1 MLIFF
6 RNKIDIERYHL
17 KIYELMH
24 SSIDSCK
31 NSTYLSLYEVT
42 FSESKDST
50 NSGDD
55 SNPVFMKYDQCL
67 HNGQPFYYMKIDDIF
82 LTCGNIDKSIIISI
96 LLNMMI
102 SNTSNE
108 SEYTDT
114 IDTNNEELVVSN
126 LILNIYDQVQEVW
139 NGSPS
144 WGTCFDFISS
154 CLFSSKYQCV
164 CIQSNPYVNTDDYLL
179 SFPHHFVLLNE
190 VESDFSLTGGLW
202 SISLSNMSAV
212 SHATADVTVTPSV
225 TTTAATT
232 PQTAAG
238 AGAGDDSSTNN
249 HGDDEHEWEI
259 VNSVTHDMSD
269 LHIHSRQQPV
279 VTTTTDADADI
290 NSAKEEDMIIIGDI
304 DNNNSNNKF
313 TYKDAILKK
322 SEMKLPHVATA
333 SVFDRSQP
341 RDCWKPMVVVVQTPY
356 VRADRLY
363 GKQPYDSHFG
373 DEGTSLD
380 RFYKYIFRLVGVVYN
395 KLLFLFC

>member
-1 MLIFF
+1 M
-6 RNKIDIERYHL
+6 
-17 KIYELMH
+17 
-24 SSIDSCK
+24 
-31 NSTYLSLYEVT
+31 
-42 FSESKDST
+42 
-50 NSGDD
+50 
-55 SNPVFMKYDQCL
+55 
-67 HNGQPFYYMKIDDIF
+67 
-82 LTCGNIDKSIIISI
+82 
-96 LLNMMI
+96 
-102 SNTSNE
+102 
-108 SEYTDT
+108 
-114 IDTNNEELVVSN
+114 
-126 LILNIYDQVQEVW
+126 
-139 NGSPS
+139 
-144 WGTCFDFISS
+144 
-154 CLFSSKYQCV
+154 
-164 CIQSNPYVNTDDYLL
+164 NTDDYLL

-190 VESDFSLTGGLW
+190 VESGFSLTGGLW

-259 VNSVTHDMSD
+259 VNLVTHDMSD
-269 LHIHSRQQPV
+269 LHLHRRQQPV